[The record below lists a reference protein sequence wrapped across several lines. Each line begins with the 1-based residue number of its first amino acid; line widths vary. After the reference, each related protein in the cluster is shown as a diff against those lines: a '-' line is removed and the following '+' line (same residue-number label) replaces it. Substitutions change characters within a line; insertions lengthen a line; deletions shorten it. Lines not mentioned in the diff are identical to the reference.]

1 MINYNK
7 IFCGITACLLTTN
20 IFAAGELS
28 GKFSVS
34 ASVQVQFSQGNLQY
48 CASSQTWRF
57 ASNQYDCIGTANS
70 NISSS
75 YSGYIDLF
83 AWGTS
88 GYVQKPYETS
98 LSVSYGNGTQDIAN
112 TNYDWGVYNSI
123 SNGGSGWRTLTYSEW
138 SYLLSSRSNASSKK
152 GSATVNGVKGWVLLP
167 DSWTLPSS
175 CSFTSGCS
183 NGYNTNSYT
192 TAQWSQMQSA
202 GAVFLPAAGYRYSSG
217 GVSLT
222 SYVGTMGYYWTST
235 ASGSTT
241 AASVEIGSNYCYAT
255 NSSSQRFN
263 GYAVRLVKNSSG
275 SGGSGTNQYYTITVG
290 SNNTSWGTV
299 SGGGTFRE
307 NVSTYITATP
317 LSGYRFIQWN
327 DGNTNARRYITVTAD
342 AHYTAQFGPQQY
354 YVHIAYTEQEGTA
367 TGTGYYDKGTQ
378 VTLTA
383 TPKPCFKFE
392 QWHDG
397 NTDNPRTITVNS
409 DVQYGAYFTGTCNF
423 TITTLSADENMG
435 TVSGGGT
442 YLAGKSIRI
451 NATPKKGY
459 KFVSWN
465 DGNTSSSRWV
475 NVYADATYTATFTT
489 AELCTINAISDNES
503 MGTVS
508 GGGTYYEQELV
519 TLTATPNSGYKFS
532 KWHDGWTLPNQ
543 NITVTKD
550 TTYTAY
556 FDVATQY
563 YINVV
568 SENPDYGIV
577 TGSGYYDEQRD
588 ITIEAIPNRCYQF
601 RQWSDGSYENPR
613 TIHVDQ
619 DTTYS
624 AIFEENPISVT
635 ASIRSSSLDIIN
647 MEIEGTGTYCVGDTV
662 VIIAPETNGYRVLTN
677 SSTYPT
683 QWHGDTLTFVIEN
696 DYHKNISINI
706 YYKEVSIVA
715 SGYCGY
721 PHLED
726 VKWELNNLNEFILTG
741 TGATKYYSSYTNDL
755 PWYSYIPQIKKVIV
769 NEGVTILQSRYFL
782 RCTNLTSVSLPSTLM
797 DIGQNCFAECP
808 KLTSIKMPNAMRSLD
823 GAVFEQSGLTSIVLP
838 DSLTQILQYTFRN
851 TPLSEIILP
860 EKLNYLYIG
869 TFNQCE
875 YLSKVYSLNTTAPV
889 DVYGKTEISAFV
901 FDYIAENATLYVP
914 SGSKQNYID
923 VGYANY
929 STSTTTSAFTGEKVT
944 LGKNFKNIE
953 EFYSI
958 EILDTQNG
966 SVVATHN
973 RFPLY
978 GDTITLNIMPNENY
992 VLNHISIK
1000 DTANNEIPLIDDSY
1014 FVLPASNV
1022 TISATF
1028 VQQHEIV
1035 VAPNN
1040 EKFGTTTGSG
1050 TYTANEQIII
1060 TATPFENY
1068 RFLQWNDGVTDNPRT
1083 IIVTQDST
1091 FVAQFTLVQH
1101 AITVVPDNYEFGT
1114 TTGSGIYPANEQV
1127 TITAIPFENYQFLQW
1142 NDGIIDNPRTII
1154 VTQDSTF
1161 VARFI
1166 SAVALEDVANDH
1178 TLVYAHAG
1186 KIMIEYANN
1195 KTISIYTSIG
1205 QHICDL
1211 TNTENAEIIVPQGVY
1226 IVTVGNATHKVIVK

>member
-1 MINYNK
+1 MINYKK
-7 IFCGITACLLTTN
+7 IFWGITACLLTTN

-48 CASSQTWRF
+48 CASSKTWRF
-57 ASNQYDCIGTANS
+57 ASNQYDCIGTANN

-88 GYVQKPYETS
+88 GYKQQPYETS

-123 SNGGSGWRTLTYSEW
+123 NNGGTGWRTLTYNEW
-138 SYLLSSRSNASSKK
+138 SYLLSSRTNASSKK
-152 GSATVNGVKGWVLLP
+152 GSATVNGVHGWVILP

-175 CSFTSGCS
+175 CSFTSGSS
-183 NGYNTNSYT
+183 NGYNTNTYT
-192 TAQWSQMQSA
+192 TNQWSQMQSA
-202 GAVFLPAAGYRYSSG
+202 GAVFLPASGYRYSSG
-217 GVSLT
+217 EASII

-275 SGGSGTNQYYTITVG
+275 GSSGTNQYYTITVS

-317 LSGYRFIQWN
+317 LSGYRFIQWH
-327 DGNTNARRYITVTAD
+327 DGNTNSRRYITVTAN

-354 YVHIAYTEQEGTA
+354 YVHIAYTEQEGTV
-367 TGTGYYDKGTQ
+367 TGAGYYSKGTQ

-383 TPKPCFKFE
+383 TPNPCFKFK

-423 TITTLSADENMG
+423 TITTLSDNENMG

-442 YLAGKSIRI
+442 YLAGKRI
-451 NATPKKGY
+451 YIEATPQKGY
-459 KFVSWN
+459 KFVAWN

-475 NVYADATYTATFTT
+475 DVYADATYTATFTT

-532 KWHDGWTLPNQ
+532 KWHDGWTDPTH
-543 NITVTKD
+543 NIRVTKD

-568 SENPDYGIV
+568 SENPDYGTV

-635 ASIRSSSLDIIN
+635 TNITSPLGIDL
-647 MEIEGTGTYCVGDTV
+647 EIEGTGIYCIGDTV
-662 VIIAPETNGYRVLTN
+662 VLVVPKIDGYRFWADY
-677 SSTYPT
+677 STYPT
-683 QWHGDTLTFVIEN
+683 QWHGDTLTFVIKQ
-696 DYHKNISINI
+696 DDMLYYYKNITINI
-706 YYKEVSIVA
+706 HYTKVSIVA

-721 PHLED
+721 PNLED

-823 GAVFEQSGLTSIVLP
+823 GAIFEQSGLMSIVLP

-929 STSTTTSAFTGEKVT
+929 STYTTTSYFTGEKVT
-944 LGKNFKNIE
+944 LGNNFKNIE

-1060 TATPFENY
+1060 SATPFANY
-1068 RFLQWNDGVTDNPRT
+1068 QFLQWNDGVTDNPRT

-1091 FVAQFTLVQH
+1091 FVAQF
-1101 AITVVPDNYEFGT
+1101 
-1114 TTGSGIYPANEQV
+1114 
-1127 TITAIPFENYQFLQW
+1127 
-1142 NDGIIDNPRTII
+1142 
-1154 VTQDSTF
+1154 
-1161 VARFI
+1161 I
-1166 SAVALEDVANDH
+1166 SAVALEDVTNNS
-1178 TLVYAHAG
+1178 TLVYAHIG
-1186 KIMIEYANN
+1186 KIIIEHATD

-1211 TNTENAEIIVPQGVY
+1211 TNTKNAEIIVPQGIY
-1226 IVTVGNATHKVIVK
+1226 IVKTGNETHKVIVK

>member
-138 SYLLSSRSNASSKK
+138 SYLLSSRANASSKK

-217 GVSLT
+217 GASMT

-235 ASGSTT
+235 ANGSNA
-241 AASVEIGSNYCYAT
+241 AASIEIGSNYCYAT

-275 SGGSGTNQYYTITVG
+275 SGTYQYYTITVG

-317 LSGYRFIQWN
+317 LSGYRFIQWH
-327 DGNTNARRYITVTAD
+327 DGNTNSSRYITVTAN

-383 TPKPCFKFE
+383 TAKPCFKFE

-635 ASIRSSSLDIIN
+635 TNITSPLGIDL
-647 MEIEGTGTYCVGDTV
+647 EIEGTGIYCIGDTV
-662 VIIAPETNGYRVLTN
+662 VLVVPKIDGYRFWADY
-677 SSTYPT
+677 STYPT
-683 QWHGDTLTFVIEN
+683 QWHGDTLTFVIKQ
-696 DYHKNISINI
+696 DDMLYYYKNITINI
-706 YYKEVSIVA
+706 HYTKVSIVA

-721 PHLED
+721 PNLED

-769 NEGVTILQSRYFL
+769 NDGVTALNDWYFKQ
-782 RCTNLTSVSLPSTLM
+782 CSNLTSVSLPNTLTY
-797 DIGQNCFAECP
+797 IGQQCFAECS
-808 KLTSIKMPNAMRSLD
+808 KLTSIKLPNTMTSLD
-823 GAVFEQSGLTSIVLP
+823 GAIFQQSGLTSIILP
-838 DSLTQILQYTFRN
+838 DSLTTIWQYTFKK

-860 EKLNYLYIG
+860 EKLTYLYIG
-869 TFNQCE
+869 AFYGCE

-889 DVYGKTEISAFV
+889 DVYDKKELPSYV
-901 FDYIAENATLYVP
+901 FDRIAENATLYVP
-914 SGSKQNYID
+914 SGSKQSYID
-923 VGYANY
+923 AGYADY
-929 STSTTTSAFTGEKVT
+929 HTTSDFTVT
-944 LGKNFKNIE
+944 FGNNFKNIE

-958 EILDTQNG
+958 NILDTQNG

-1060 TATPFENY
+1060 TATPFANY
-1068 RFLQWNDGVTDNPRT
+1068 QFLQWNDGVTDNPRT

-1091 FVAQFTLVQH
+1091 FVAQF
-1101 AITVVPDNYEFGT
+1101 
-1114 TTGSGIYPANEQV
+1114 
-1127 TITAIPFENYQFLQW
+1127 
-1142 NDGIIDNPRTII
+1142 
-1154 VTQDSTF
+1154 
-1161 VARFI
+1161 I
-1166 SAVALEDVANDH
+1166 SAVALEDVTNNS
-1178 TLVYAHAG
+1178 TLVYAHIG
-1186 KIMIEYANN
+1186 KIIIEHATD

-1211 TNTENAEIIVPQGVY
+1211 TNTKNAEIIVPQGIY
-1226 IVTVGNATHKVIVK
+1226 IVKTGNQTHKVIVK